1 MKQKL
6 WFFEN
11 RSHFDAFLGALLW
24 NLQFFTTFPLEN
36 GGDQNREICLHVLSH
51 NFSSRGAR
59 KVYIPSFSA
68 PYLAWHIP
76 GVQARPTWFAD
87 TRHIRLHLTPKMAIL
102 LHFFSS
108 GCASWVHILFG
119 GVRAPKGPEGS
130 IMCAKTSLNFLR
142 HSNPKILH
150 FEVRKIPPFL
160 SPPP

>member
-1 MKQKL
+1 MAL
-6 WFFEN
+6 WAIFGV
-11 RSHFDAFLGALLW
+11 SHVF
-24 NLQFFTTFPLEN
+24 
-36 GGDQNREICLHVLSH
+36 RH
-51 NFSSRGAR
+51 NYRSRGAR
-59 KVYIPSFSA
+59 KALIPSFLA
-68 PYLAWHIP
+68 PDLAWHIP

-87 TRHIRLHLTPKMAIL
+87 TRHIVLHFVPKMAIL

-150 FEVRKIPPFL
+150 FEVRKIPPF
-160 SPPP
+160 PPPPVIKRGVPLKRSSETLHWDSSQDSQGKWACLIFYTI